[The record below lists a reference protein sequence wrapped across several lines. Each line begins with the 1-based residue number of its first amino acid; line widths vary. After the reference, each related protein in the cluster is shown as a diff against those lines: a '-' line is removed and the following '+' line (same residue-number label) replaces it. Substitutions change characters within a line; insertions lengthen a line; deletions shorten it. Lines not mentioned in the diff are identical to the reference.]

1 MKTPLQA
8 VRHFCLDCC
17 CEVSKEVELCPA
29 ETCPIW
35 PFRFGSYPA
44 DHQGTKSVLRP
55 IKEKCGDCM
64 PESFKPGTKAV
75 VDCEKKCCPI
85 WPYRLGTN
93 PKRKGLGGTP
103 PLESRFKANLRG
115 SNPVF

>member
-17 CEVSKEVELCPA
+17 CESSKEVELCPA
-29 ETCPIW
+29 STCPIW
-35 PFRFGSYPA
+35 PFRFGTYPA

-55 IKEKCGDCM
+55 IKEKCADCM
-64 PESFKPGTKAV
+64 PEALEPGTRAV
-75 VDCEKKCCPI
+75 VDCPKKVCSL

-103 PLESRFKANLRG
+103 PLSTRFKANLGG
-115 SNPVF
+115 SNSVF